1 MPPDLFYCLIVMD
14 MTLGLIIS
22 YRVSVEKLWQ
32 WLRILWWSDSLSIQS
47 ICRWTGL
54 RRDRIIPPGSENCS
68 FSIQASRLL
77 THTWVDICSFKN
89 ICKGHYES
97 SSQNHAWFSVL
108 PFDFWSSYEHLL
120 LFFHSVSG
128 KVSAHKLVRVF
139 AALCVLC
146 LLGGVVIGV
155 WFIGKKLNYWKALV
169 IYCVIKGNIS
179 PVNI

>member
-1 MPPDLFYCLIVMD
+1 MTPDLFYCLIVMD

-22 YRVSVEKLWQ
+22 YRVSVEMLWQ

-54 RRDRIIPPGSENCS
+54 RRDRIIPPGSEICS
-68 FSIQASRLL
+68 FSIQASLLL

-89 ICKGHYES
+89 ICSGHLKKS
-97 SSQNHAWFSVL
+97 SSQNHITAWFSA
-108 PFDFWSSYEHLL
+108 FWTSYEHLL
-120 LFFHSVSG
+120 LLFHSVSG
-128 KVSAHKLVRVF
+128 KISAHKLVRVF

-155 WFIGKKLNYWKALV
+155 WFIGKRFNYWKALV
-169 IYCVIKGNIS
+169 KFCVIKWNI
-179 PVNI
+179 